1 MNEEYDV
8 IEIEGEEYVVVEE
21 FRIEDNQYALI
32 CPLLENDI
40 PSEEAVVVK
49 MEEDM
54 ILEIEDEHEK
64 NLVKDYLEGKIQAL
78 ENED

>member
-8 IEIEGEEYVVVEE
+8 IKIEGDEYVIVEE
-21 FRIEDNQYALI
+21 FQIEENQYALI

-49 MEEDM
+49 MKEDTVS
-54 ILEIEDEHEK
+54 EIEDEHEK

-78 ENED
+78 ENDN

>member
-8 IEIEGEEYVVVEE
+8 IDIEGEEYVIVEE
-21 FRIEDNQYALI
+21 FQIEDNQYALI

-40 PSEEAVVVK
+40 PSEEAIVVR
-49 MEEDM
+49 MEKD
-54 ILEIEDEHEK
+54 IISEIEDEHEK

-78 ENED
+78 ENDD

>member
-8 IEIEGEEYVVVEE
+8 IDIEGEEYVIVEE
-21 FRIEDNQYALI
+21 FQIEDNQYALI

-64 NLVKDYLEGKIQAL
+64 NLVKDYLEGRIQAL

>member
-1 MNEEYDV
+1 MSKADV

-40 PSEEAVVVK
+40 PR
-49 MEEDM
+49 
-54 ILEIEDEHEK
+54 
-64 NLVKDYLEGKIQAL
+64 Q
-78 ENED
+78 